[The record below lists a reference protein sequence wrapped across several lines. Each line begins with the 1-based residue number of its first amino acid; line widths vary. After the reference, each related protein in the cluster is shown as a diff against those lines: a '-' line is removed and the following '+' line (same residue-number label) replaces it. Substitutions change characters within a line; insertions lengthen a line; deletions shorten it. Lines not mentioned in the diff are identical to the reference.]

1 MELFKHAKYPCQVI
15 YDVTMNKNWQTGE
28 ETSIAWEKML
38 LLNWLIDFLFST
50 ESEKKYCVTVFNS
63 INWHSA
69 NTVTVL
75 FERSN
80 FMIARFCVFS
90 FSYIIIAHAYSLK
103 QSKLKWWHSW
113 NLQMKYILLFAF
125 VQSVITNIEIQGRE
139 GMLLL
144 NFSLF
149 YYGWLTQTKVM
160 IILAS

>member
-1 MELFKHAKYPCQVI
+1 MLNIHVKLYMMLRWAKTDRLVKKQ
-15 YDVTMNKNWQTGE
+15 
-28 ETSIAWEKML
+28 AL

-50 ESEKKYCVTVFNS
+50 ESEKKYCITVFNS

-80 FMIARFCVFS
+80 FMIVRFCVFS
-90 FSYIIIAHAYSLK
+90 FFYIIIAHAYSLK